1 MIFEASGSVPTANR
15 EVKTLPQRRLN
26 GERNSVRVFSV
37 LWWLFLDIRIHH
49 REEEKEMIDYTI
61 KKLVNN
67 ARRNRRV
74 ARQCYKNGL
83 TGIANWHE
91 GKAEAFMT
99 SARMVKHDR

>member
-1 MIFEASGSVPTANR
+1 
-15 EVKTLPQRRLN
+15 
-26 GERNSVRVFSV
+26 
-37 LWWLFLDIRIHH
+37 
-49 REEEKEMIDYTI
+49 MIDHTI

-74 ARQCYKNGL
+74 ARQAHKQDCPRL
-83 TGIANWHE
+83 ANWHE